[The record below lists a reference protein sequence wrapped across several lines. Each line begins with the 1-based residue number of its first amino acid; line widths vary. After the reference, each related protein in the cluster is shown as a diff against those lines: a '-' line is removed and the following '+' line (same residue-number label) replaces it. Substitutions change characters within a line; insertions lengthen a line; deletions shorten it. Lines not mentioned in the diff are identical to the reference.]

1 MQGILDGFEEY
12 DMLTAGLQE
21 KATRELIGHFVQG
34 KTLTP
39 EATYICKTML
49 SIARNIDMQNQRGRE
64 ISRNMASLLTW
75 FQELKELYPEAPQL
89 DEDVQSFLTEARA

>member
-1 MQGILDGFEEY
+1 
-12 DMLTAGLQE
+12 
-21 KATRELIGHFVQG
+21 
-34 KTLTP
+34 
-39 EATYICKTML
+39 ML